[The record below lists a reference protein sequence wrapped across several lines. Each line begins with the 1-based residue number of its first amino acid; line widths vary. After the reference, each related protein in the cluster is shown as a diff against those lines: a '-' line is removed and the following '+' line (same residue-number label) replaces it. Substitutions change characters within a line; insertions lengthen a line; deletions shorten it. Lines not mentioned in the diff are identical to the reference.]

1 MEVRN
6 MQYPDLYS
14 LMADVPEAKQYFDT
28 LPDYIRDQISTR
40 PQGVNSFVSLQSY
53 AEKLLAGDD

>member
-1 MEVRN
+1 